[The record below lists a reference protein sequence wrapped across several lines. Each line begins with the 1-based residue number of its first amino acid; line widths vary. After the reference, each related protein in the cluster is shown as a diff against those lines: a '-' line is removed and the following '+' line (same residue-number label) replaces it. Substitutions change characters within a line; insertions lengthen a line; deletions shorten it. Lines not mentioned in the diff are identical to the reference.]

1 MKKIELTD
9 KQYEVLSF
17 IVDKLVSG
25 DNGNHDYSSIIQPA
39 SPKSYEVLKNIDMKF
54 KWAKRRNH
62 IDK

>member
-25 DNGNHDYSSIIQPA
+25 DNGNHDYSSIIRP
-39 SPKSYEVLKNIDMKF
+39 SSHRVLKNIDI
-54 KWAKRRNH
+54 WITLPNTQ
-62 IDK
+62 